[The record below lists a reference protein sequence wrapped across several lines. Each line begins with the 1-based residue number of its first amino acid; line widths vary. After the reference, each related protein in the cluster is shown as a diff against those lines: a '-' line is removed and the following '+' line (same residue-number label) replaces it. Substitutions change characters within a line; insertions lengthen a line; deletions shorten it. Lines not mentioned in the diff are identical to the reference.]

1 MSLRKCMSNFNAIFT
16 KRKGF
21 VAFMA
26 YGYPSIEASEKLIE
40 VMAQNGVDLIEIGI
54 PFSDPIAE
62 GAVIADAN
70 EIAIKNGINTDK
82 IFESLARVRKQCS
95 VNLSFMTYANVV
107 FSYGKERFIAQM
119 RELEMNALILPDV
132 PFEEKG
138 EFDGECRANGVD
150 LISFIAPTSVDSADR
165 MARIVREARGFIY
178 CVSSLG
184 VTGMRDNVGGGVR
197 EMVERIKKIR
207 DDIPVAVGFGISNA
221 QKAREIA
228 EFTDGIIIGSA
239 IVKLCGE
246 KDYLQKVGAFVKE
259 VREALDS

>member
-1 MSLRKCMSNFNAIFT
+1 MSNFNAIFT
-16 KRKGF
+16 KHKGF

-54 PFSDPIAE
+54 PFSDPTAE

-70 EIAIKNGINTDK
+70 EIALKNGINTDK

-150 LISFIAPTSVDSADR
+150 LISFIAPTSMDSADR

-197 EMVERIKKIR
+197 EMVERIRKIR

-228 EFTDGIIIGSA
+228 EFADGIIIGSA